1 EESINLNDPRLEAIA
16 PFDPSKLPALFGRL
30 PADRYRIYLIE
41 DGTERLI
48 LDFIIQQGQPIEVPE
63 TFEGDVEG
71 PAGPIE
77 GNGAVRELLD
87 TDQLVQ
93 PGAGD
98 FGWALP
104 GPAAHLQAAESF
116 AERFGNASFVSHG
129 GMMVGAAAVAA
140 ASSGRWEKSMDRV
153 MEQFGRRR
161 PFTRRRKVTR
171 QSMARADH
179 APRTSLSLKD

>member
-1 EESINLNDPRLEAIA
+1 LEAIA

-63 TFEGDVEG
+63 TFEGDVDEV
-71 PAGPIE
+71 PVVPME
-77 GNGAVRELLD
+77 GNGAAAEVFD
-87 TDQLVQ
+87 VDQLAP

-98 FGWALP
+98 FGWVLP
-104 GPAAHLQAAESF
+104 VPANQSQIAESF
-116 AERFGNASFVSHG
+116 AERFGNASFISHG
-129 GMMVGAAAVAA
+129 GMMVGAAALAA
-140 ASSGRWEKSMDRV
+140 ASAGRWEKSMDQV

-161 PFTRRRKVTR
+161 PFSRRRRKDTR
-171 QSMARADH
+171 QFDGAGNH
-179 APRTSLSLKD
+179 APQTSLSLKG